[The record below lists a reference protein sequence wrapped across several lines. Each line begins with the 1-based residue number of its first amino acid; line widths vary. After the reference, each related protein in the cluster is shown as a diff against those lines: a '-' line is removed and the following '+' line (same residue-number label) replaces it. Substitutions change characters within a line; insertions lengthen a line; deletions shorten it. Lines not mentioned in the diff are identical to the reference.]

1 MELKETGEF
10 GLIELIRKKIY
21 TRDKRVILNIGD
33 DAAILR
39 SSGSKLLVFTM
50 DTLMEKVHFD
60 LKYCSFKDVGW
71 KSMSANLSDVAAMGG
86 TPLAG
91 LVSLGIPQGVKVEEI
106 MALYSGMKTL
116 CSSFRCPIV
125 GGDVFFSKNA
135 LIITVAL
142 LGEVEKNRF
151 KTRAGARA
159 GDLIFVT
166 GDLGGAEAG
175 LKFLMKYSGKKKHLF
190 KSSATKKHLSPYPR
204 IREAKLLVRNLKIS
218 SMIDISDGLSSDLH
232 HICEENA
239 VGALIYADK
248 IPISQETIRSCKL
261 LNLSPLNTA
270 LSSGEEYELLFTL
283 NPRDEKNLRKVVR
296 GKFKISLIG
305 KIVKKEKGVKILGQG
320 DRLGDLKK
328 TGYTHF

>member
-1 MELKETGEF
+1 MELKNAGEF
-10 GLIELIRKKIY
+10 RLIQLIRKKIY

-33 DAAILR
+33 DAAILK
-39 SSGSKLLVFTM
+39 SSGSKLLVFTT

-86 TPLAG
+86 APLAG
-91 LVSLGIPQGVKVEEI
+91 LVSLGIPQRIKVEEI
-106 MALYSGMKTL
+106 MELYSGMKIL
-116 CSSFRCPIV
+116 CSRFKCPII

-135 LIITVAL
+135 LIITIAL
-142 LGEVEKNRF
+142 LGEVEKNQF

-159 GDLIFVT
+159 CDLIFVT

-175 LKFLMKYSGKKKHLF
+175 LELLKKYSGKKKPLF
-190 KSSATKKHLSPYPR
+190 KSSATKRHLSPYPR
-204 IREAKLLVRNLKIS
+204 IKEARLLVKSLKIS

-232 HICEENA
+232 HICEESE
-239 VGALIYADK
+239 VGALIYADRV
-248 IPISQETIRSCKL
+248 PISQRAIKSCKL

-283 NPRDEKNLRKVVR
+283 NPRDEQKLRKIVR

-305 KIVKKEKGVKILGQG
+305 KIVEKEKGVKILEHGG
-320 DRLGDLKK
+320 RIRDLKK